1 MMTEFDLQK
10 LLGTSD
16 PDRGCDESGALMDE
30 YCEAVFRGEGFSV
43 HFAEFRAHIANC
55 TACREDTESLLAL
68 LREQDSKNPG

>member
-1 MMTEFDLQK
+1 MTEFDLQK

-30 YCEAVFRGEGFSV
+30 YCEAVFRGDGFSV